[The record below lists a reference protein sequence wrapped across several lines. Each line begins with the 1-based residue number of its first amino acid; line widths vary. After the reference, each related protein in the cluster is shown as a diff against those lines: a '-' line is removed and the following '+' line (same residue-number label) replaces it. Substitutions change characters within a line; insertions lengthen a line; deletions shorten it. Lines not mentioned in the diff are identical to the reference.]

1 MKIHTNTNN
10 EIEITTEAEVLTSG
24 GAMIVIRRGSGNT
37 QIELNILHYPDDDP
51 ISDEELTSKISAAFN
66 APARDSRWQ
75 ETVDFIILACKLLDK
90 IKSKL
95 LAFEVGEET
104 NDPTFLRN
112 IRRMLNECSR
122 VVLPRLAF
130 ALDAHLMDVESL
142 LGDIL
147 LANEAENEPS
157 QTDPSPISPAQPV
170 SVPAVSAD
178 ASNTNSLQNSSDG
191 QTAKSDKPR
200 TELPASLTERLKPFQ
215 QKNKTDGTSGPTE
228 PPPTKP

>member
-1 MKIHTNTNN
+1 MKNDKET
-10 EIEITTEAEVLTSG
+10 EVLQITKEAEILTSG
-24 GAMIVIRRGSGNT
+24 GATVEIRRGSKNT
-37 QIELNILHYPDDDP
+37 QIELNILHYPDDDE
-51 ISDEELTSKISAAFN
+51 ISEEELLSQFRATLE
-66 APARDSRWQ
+66 APAHGSQWQ
-75 ETVDFIILACKLLDK
+75 ETLGLINFAHKFLDK
-90 IKSKL
+90 IKSNL
-95 LAFEVGEET
+95 VAFEVGEET

-147 LANEAENEPS
+147 LDNEAENEPR